1 MQYIPDVF
9 VLILLQIYTIKQHSF
24 DLNVFLQRLHGFGLH
39 FMHLLL
45 MGVAEIAYIYIYS
58 FGRRFYP
65 QWHTTEEC
73 FIKSFHPSGTVTL
86 EVWQSKPWLIYVR
99 VASSPSWQH
108 CLLIDSQKRN
118 GMRWKNNNNLLETTR
133 TTDACIEKRLCEGV
147 ER

>member
-65 QWHTTEEC
+65 Q
-73 FIKSFHPSGTVTL
+73 
-86 EVWQSKPWLIYVR
+86 
-99 VASSPSWQH
+99 
-108 CLLIDSQKRN
+108 
-118 GMRWKNNNNLLETTR
+118 
-133 TTDACIEKRLCEGV
+133 
-147 ER
+147 